1 MEKVRCPFSKHRNND
16 YLNEVNAHKGKEH
29 SMEDLYQQVGK
40 HMNYLNKIEKID
52 SKSKQMKQYGFKRSE
67 STLNLDKMSQA
78 KKLLKEK
85 LELGN
90 EMPRIDKE
98 NRCHE
103 DVKSPKYNHLYSYNK
118 P

>member
-1 MEKVRCPFSKHRNND
+1 
-16 YLNEVNAHKGKEH
+16 
-29 SMEDLYQQVGK
+29 MEDLYQQVGK

-52 SKSKQMKQYGFKRSE
+52 SKSKQNRQYGFKRSD
-67 STLNLDKMSQA
+67 STLNLDQMSQA

-90 EMPRIDKE
+90 EITVDKE

-103 DVKSPKYNHLYSYNK
+103 DIKTPKYHHLYVYNK